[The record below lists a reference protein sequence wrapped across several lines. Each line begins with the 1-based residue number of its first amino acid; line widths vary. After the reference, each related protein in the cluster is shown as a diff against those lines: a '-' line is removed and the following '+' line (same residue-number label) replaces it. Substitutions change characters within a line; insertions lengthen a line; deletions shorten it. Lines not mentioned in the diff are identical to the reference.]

1 MSPQLLVKVKH
12 TDNTQM
18 TQGETLWQTQNILQ
32 LYVSPIQEC
41 PDPTEGAL
49 LEVLPKV
56 GDG

>member
-12 TDNTQM
+12 TDDTRGDAVEHPAVIYFIESGMSGSNRSSLKT
-18 TQGETLWQTQNILQ
+18 
-32 LYVSPIQEC
+32 
-41 PDPTEGAL
+41 L